1 MNNWK
6 RKLSVTALCAVLLA
20 SAGNFSVYAEGDN
33 GGGTPPDMPDG
44 NGGPGGD
51 GGTPPDKPDGEGGGF
66 GGGANTMTYDY
77 SGEVSGAIE
86 ADGTE
91 NSASNE
97 TITSDTADV
106 NAALSENGGTLTLDG
121 VTLEKSG
128 DDTDGDNCNFYGINS
143 ISLTVGEGSTTVIKD
158 STLNAASEGSNA
170 VFATDSG
177 TAYIYNSTIT
187 TSADNSRGLDAT
199 YSGTVIGDSLNIS
212 TQGDHCA
219 TLATDRGGGNVS
231 LTNSTLST
239 AGSGSPLLY
248 STGDIEVDNVTGT
261 ATGSQIAGMEGLNTI
276 IILNSDLTSTV
287 TGKTAS
293 DPVADAVIIYQST
306 SGDAETS
313 TGEKALFQAVDS
325 TLTSAITS
333 GAFFYVTNT
342 TADIYLSGT
351 ELNYDSDAADLIYIA
366 GNDANSWGTAGSN
379 GGDVVFTLSDE
390 TVSGDVTVD
399 TISVLDMYL
408 LDGTTWTGSAGIE
421 TNSNGST
428 SDSPITINVDSS
440 SKWVV
445 TENSTISSLNVEDGG
460 QIVDESGKTVSIVV
474 NGETV
479 VTGDSDI
486 TVTVTGSYSTTV
498 TTTSENEMTTDY
510 IDRSE
515 FDSTYGTDTEFGS
528 NTEEETSDTV
538 KMYRLY
544 NPNSGEHFYTSSKE
558 EKNVLIKAGWT
569 YEGVGWIAPTESD
582 TPVYRLYNQ
591 NAGEHHY
598 TTSKE
603 EMEAL
608 VEAGWTYEGI
618 GWYSDDDETVAVYR
632 DYNPNQYAN
641 NHNYTVDANEHSY
654 LDSIGWTDEGIGWYA
669 VSAS

>member
-261 ATGSQIAGMEGLNTI
+261 AAGSQIAGMEGLNTI
-276 IILNSDLTSTV
+276 IIRNSDLTSTL

-293 DPVADAVIIYQST
+293 DPVADGVIIYQST
-306 SGDAETS
+306 SGDAESS
-313 TGEKALFQAVDS
+313 TGSRALFQVENS
-325 TLTSAITS
+325 TLTSAIES
-333 GAFFYVTNT
+333 GAMIYVTNT
-342 TADIYLSGT
+342 TANIVLSSS
-351 ELNYDSDAADLIYIA
+351 ELNFDSDKAALIYIA
-366 GNDANSWGTAGSN
+366 GNDDNGWGTAGSN
-379 GGDVVFTLSDE
+379 GGDVIMTLTDE
-390 TVSGDVTVD
+390 TVEGDIIVD
-399 TISVLDMYL
+399 TISVLDAYL
-408 LDGTTWTGSAGIE
+408 LNGTTWTGAASIE
-421 TNSNGST
+421 TNANGST
-428 SDSPITINVDSS
+428 SDSPITLNVDST

-445 TENSTISSLNVEDGG
+445 TEDCTISNLNVADGG
-460 QIVDESGKTVSIVV
+460 QVVDENGKTVTIVA

-486 TVTVTGSYSTTV
+486 TVTVTGSYGTTV
-498 TTTSENEMTTDY
+498 ETSEDNEVSTEY
-510 IDRSE
+510 IDRSA
-515 FDSTYGTDTEFGS
+515 FDELFGTSTVFTEVNAES
-528 NTEEETSDTV
+528 NAPEETAEATAEPAATAAATAETV
-538 KMYRLY
+538 TETESESSST
-544 NPNSGEHFYTSSKE
+544 SGSSLIWAVVAAVIAAAA
-558 EKNVLIKAGWT
+558 VLITRKK
-569 YEGVGWIAPTESD
+569 
-582 TPVYRLYNQ
+582 N
-591 NAGEHHY
+591 
-598 TTSKE
+598 
-603 EMEAL
+603 
-608 VEAGWTYEGI
+608 
-618 GWYSDDDETVAVYR
+618 
-632 DYNPNQYAN
+632 
-641 NHNYTVDANEHSY
+641 
-654 LDSIGWTDEGIGWYA
+654 
-669 VSAS
+669 

>member
-1 MNNWK
+1 VPSQ
-6 RKLSVTALCAVLLA
+6 RRVLLC
-20 SAGNFSVYAEGDN
+20 
-33 GGGTPPDMPDG
+33 
-44 NGGPGGD
+44 
-51 GGTPPDKPDGEGGGF
+51 DK
-66 GGGANTMTYDY
+66 YH
-77 SGEVSGAIE
+77 SG
-86 ADGTE
+86 
-91 NSASNE
+91 
-97 TITSDTADV
+97 
-106 NAALSENGGTLTLDG
+106 
-121 VTLEKSG
+121 
-128 DDTDGDNCNFYGINS
+128 
-143 ISLTVGEGSTTVIKD
+143 
-158 STLNAASEGSNA
+158 
-170 VFATDSG
+170 
-177 TAYIYNSTIT
+177 
-187 TSADNSRGLDAT
+187 
-199 YSGTVIGDSLNIS
+199 
-212 TQGDHCA
+212 
-219 TLATDRGGGNVS
+219 
-231 LTNSTLST
+231 
-239 AGSGSPLLY
+239 
-248 STGDIEVDNVTGT
+248 
-261 ATGSQIAGMEGLNTI
+261 
-276 IILNSDLTSTV
+276 
-287 TGKTAS
+287 
-293 DPVADAVIIYQST
+293 
-306 SGDAETS
+306 
-313 TGEKALFQAVDS
+313 
-325 TLTSAITS
+325 
-333 GAFFYVTNT
+333 
-342 TADIYLSGT
+342 IYLSGT

-445 TENSTISSLNVEDGG
+445 TENSTISSLNVEEGG

-474 NGETV
+474 NGQTV

-498 TTTSENEMTTDY
+498 ETTSENEMTTDY

-558 EKNVLIKAGWT
+558 EKNVLVKAGWT

-654 LDSIGWTDEGIGWYA
+654 LDSIGWQDEGIGWYA